1 MKLVI
6 QTIDNDGRLELVP
19 RFLDTPWRIEVAD
32 STDAPAFARVMED
45 ADAFISMS
53 WPPAFPPAPRL
64 RLLQLPGAGTD
75 AISFEHVPPGATVC
89 NAFEHE
95 IGISEYALGAMLEWS
110 IGFRRLDARFRQG
123 DWTGSYICGPRRVE
137 LYGATLGIVGYGH
150 IGREVARRAKGFGMR
165 ILACGR
171 QARAGDTFCERI
183 LGPDQ
188 LDELLTQS
196 DFVLLSVPLEAATRG
211 LINAA
216 RLRAMKPTGVLIN
229 VARGAVVE
237 EADLYAALAQR
248 RIGGAVLDVWY
259 RYPAQGATR
268 GPVPWN
274 HPFDQLDNVILTPH
288 ASGWTTA
295 LTERRNRVIAD
306 NLNRLAR
313 GEAFINVVRPARN
326 P

>member
-6 QTIDNDGRLELVP
+6 LTIDNDGRLRHVP
-19 RFLDTPWRIEVAD
+19 EFLDTPWQIEVAD
-32 STDAPAFARVMED
+32 SGDAPAFARALGD
-45 ADAFISMS
+45 ADAVISMA
-53 WPPAFPPAPRL
+53 WPADFPNAPRL

-75 AISFEHVPPGATVC
+75 AIDFDHVPRAAAVC

-95 IGISEYALGAMLEWS
+95 IGIAEYVLGAMLEWS
-110 IGFRRLDARFRQG
+110 IGFRRLDPAFRQG
-123 DWTGSYICGPRRVE
+123 DWTGSYICGPHHGE

-150 IGREVARRAKGFGMR
+150 IGREAARRAHGFGMR

-171 QARAGDTFCERI
+171 RARPGDEFCAQVFGQER
-183 LGPDQ
+183 
-188 LDELLTQS
+188 LDDVLAKS
-196 DFVLLSVPLEAATRG
+196 DFVLLSLPLEGATRG

-229 VARGAVVE
+229 VARGAVVD
-237 EADLYAALAQR
+237 EADLYDALAQR

-259 RYPAQGATR
+259 RYPKQGETR
-268 GPVPWN
+268 GPAPSD
-274 HPFDQLDNVILTPH
+274 HPFAGLDNVILTPH

-295 LTERRNRVIAD
+295 LTARRNRVIAG

-313 GEAFINVVRPARN
+313 GQPLTNVVLAPRN
-326 P
+326 